1 MAIEV
6 TVLNRKF
13 EIERNGKSIYLD
25 DPNPEMSIEEVSDF
39 YSNTF
44 PELMNSNYTTSEL
57 DNNLVIKF
65 KSIAGTKG

>member
-6 TVLNRKF
+6 TVLKRKF

-39 YSNTF
+39 YSSTF
-44 PELMNSNYTTSEL
+44 PELMNSIYTKNEL
-57 DNNLVIKF
+57 DDNLVIKF
-65 KSIAGTKG
+65 KTVAGTKG

>member
-6 TVLNRKF
+6 IVLKRKF

-39 YSNTF
+39 YSSTF
-44 PELMNSNYTTSEL
+44 PELMNSTYTKNEL
-57 DNNLVIKF
+57 DDNLVIKF
-65 KSIAGTKG
+65 KTVAGTKG

>member
-6 TVLNRKF
+6 TVLKRKF

-25 DPNPEMSIEEVSDF
+25 DPNSEMSIEEVCDF
-39 YSNTF
+39 YSTTF

>member
-6 TVLNRKF
+6 TVLKRKF

>member
-6 TVLNRKF
+6 TVLKRKF

-25 DPNPEMSIEEVSDF
+25 DPNPEMSIEEVIDF
-39 YSNTF
+39 YSSTF

>member
-6 TVLNRKF
+6 TVLKRKF

-39 YSNTF
+39 YSSTF

-65 KSIAGTKG
+65 KTIAGTIG

>member
-6 TVLNRKF
+6 TVLKRKF

-25 DPNPEMSIEEVSDF
+25 DPNPEMSIEEVCDF
-39 YSNTF
+39 YSSTF
-44 PELMNSNYTTSEL
+44 PELMNSNYITSEL

-65 KSIAGTKG
+65 KTIAGTKG

>member
-6 TVLNRKF
+6 TVLKRKF

-44 PELMNSNYTTSEL
+44 PELMNSTYTKNEL
-57 DNNLVIKF
+57 DDNLVIKF
-65 KSIAGTKG
+65 KTVAGTKG

>member
-39 YSNTF
+39 YSSTF

>member
-6 TVLNRKF
+6 TVLKRKF

-39 YSNTF
+39 YSSTF